1 MAQGK
6 ITPKQ
11 QEILDYIKSQILE
24 RGFPPA
30 VRDICEAVH
39 LKSTSSV
46 HSHLETLEKFYKSI
60 EIKEG
65 DTLWGIAKEYRGDD
79 YDSIYDYIDE
89 VMPINGLTSDQIHAG
104 QYLTV
109 AYYDTQAR

>member
-11 QEILDYIKSQILE
+11 QEILILYQIQQILE

-39 LKSTSSV
+39 STLLLRPFSS
-46 HSHLETLEKFYKSI
+46 
-60 EIKEG
+60 
-65 DTLWGIAKEYRGDD
+65 
-79 YDSIYDYIDE
+79 
-89 VMPINGLTSDQIHAG
+89 
-104 QYLTV
+104 
-109 AYYDTQAR
+109 

>member
-46 HSHLETLEKFYKSI
+46 HSHLEMCIRDRVQLAI
-60 EIKEG
+60 LLIG
-65 DTLWGIAKEYRGDD
+65 
-79 YDSIYDYIDE
+79 
-89 VMPINGLTSDQIHAG
+89 
-104 QYLTV
+104 
-109 AYYDTQAR
+109 

>member
-30 VRDICEAVH
+30 VRDIAERDTGIHKTVH
-39 LKSTSSV
+39 FKSRLSAGSS
-46 HSHLETLEKFYKSI
+46 
-60 EIKEG
+60 
-65 DTLWGIAKEYRGDD
+65 
-79 YDSIYDYIDE
+79 
-89 VMPINGLTSDQIHAG
+89 
-104 QYLTV
+104 
-109 AYYDTQAR
+109 

>member
-30 VRDICEAVH
+30 VRDICAVSYTH
-39 LKSTSSV
+39 LLRSV
-46 HSHLETLEKFYKSI
+46 
-60 EIKEG
+60 
-65 DTLWGIAKEYRGDD
+65 R
-79 YDSIYDYIDE
+79 
-89 VMPINGLTSDQIHAG
+89 
-104 QYLTV
+104 
-109 AYYDTQAR
+109 

>member
-30 VRDICEAVH
+30 VRDICEAGSP
-39 LKSTSSV
+39 KIYFFCPFSS
-46 HSHLETLEKFYKSI
+46 
-60 EIKEG
+60 
-65 DTLWGIAKEYRGDD
+65 
-79 YDSIYDYIDE
+79 
-89 VMPINGLTSDQIHAG
+89 
-104 QYLTV
+104 
-109 AYYDTQAR
+109 

>member
-39 LKSTSSV
+39 LKSTSSPM
-46 HSHLETLEKFYKSI
+46 SQ
-60 EIKEG
+60 
-65 DTLWGIAKEYRGDD
+65 
-79 YDSIYDYIDE
+79 DE
-89 VMPINGLTSDQIHAG
+89 NGQKK
-104 QYLTV
+104 
-109 AYYDTQAR
+109 